1 MRESK
6 PKQRGPTASI
16 EVTADERQKA
26 IRAFNKDR
34 IMEAALRIFAE
45 SGLNGASIRAIAKAC
60 GYTPG
65 AIYPYFES
73 KEHLYA
79 EILTGSLGRIDAI
92 LLEVKASTSDP
103 QDKLETVVLAVY
115 DYYTSHIE
123 EFRLS
128 YYLFDNNDKKG
139 LNKALNTD
147 LNNRVDQLLGHFR
160 SAIQSAVKIDEGEA
174 RSEAL
179 AVYGHLSGILLL
191 QSIGRFKVLNV
202 DGRDLISRY
211 VLALLSR
218 KVSTN

>member
-6 PKQRGPTASI
+6 VKQQGVTASI

-26 IRAFNKDR
+26 VRAFNKDR

-45 SGLNGASIRAIAKAC
+45 SGLHGASTRAIAKAC

-79 EILTGSLGRIDAI
+79 EILTGSLQRIDAI
-92 LLEVKASTSDP
+92 LLEVKASTNSP
-103 QDKLETVVLAVY
+103 QDMLELIVLAVY
-115 DYYTSHIE
+115 DYYISHIE

-128 YYLFDNNDKKG
+128 YYLFESNKKKG

-147 LNNRVDQLLGHFR
+147 LNNRVERLLAHFR
-160 SAIQSAVKIDEGEA
+160 SAIEAAVEIDEGEA
-174 RSEAL
+174 RLEAL
-179 AVYGHLSGILLL
+179 AVYGHLTGILLL
-191 QSIGRFKVLNV
+191 QSTGRFKVLNAN
-202 DGRDLISRY
+202 GRDLISRY
-211 VLALLSR
+211 IRAFLSPE
-218 KVSTN
+218 VS

>member
-1 MRESK
+1 MQERK
-6 PKQRGPTASI
+6 TKQQGATASI

-26 IRAFNKDR
+26 VRAFNKER
-34 IMEAALRIFAE
+34 IMNAALRIFAE

-79 EILTGSLGRIDAI
+79 EILTGSLQRIDAI
-92 LLEVKASTSDP
+92 LLQAKVSDNDP
-103 QDKLETVVLAVY
+103 QDKLEAVVLAVY

-128 YYLFDNNDKKG
+128 YYLFENNKQKG
-139 LNKALNTD
+139 LNKALNRD

-160 SAIQSAVKIDEGEA
+160 SAIENAVEIDGDEA
-174 RSEAL
+174 RLEAL
-179 AVYGHLSGILLL
+179 AVYGQLTGILLL
-191 QSIGRFKVLNV
+191 QSTGRFKVLNA
-202 DGRDLISRY
+202 DGREMICRY
-211 VLALLSR
+211 VQAFLSR
-218 KVSTN
+218 KAS